1 MANCVKDK
9 NAVFFSTGVTG
20 RRLLSPKEKNTCS
33 VCILALCCVLKV
45 STLHTCVRTLASGG
59 HLLGLERAEKIV
71 CDCLT
76 FSHAL
81 VHFSIAIFL
90 HILSFSMWLLHEYPL
105 N

>member
-9 NAVFFSTGVTG
+9 NAVFFFSTGVTG

-76 FSHAL
+76 FSHSL
-81 VHFSIAIFL
+81 YIFL
-90 HILSFSMWLLHEYPL
+90 
-105 N
+105 